1 MRHPRRGT
9 GRRNILNLTSGAFG
23 VPPLNST
30 YGHSGWMK
38 CVIRL
43 FFLFKKK
50 RLNLSSGM
58 KWGSRGPCWPQVPGT
73 ALTVKYC
80 EFTADSLDV
89 SSRYPTH
96 MPAISQTAG
105 GLSGSPRTPLCFPL
119 AGLIY
124 E

>member
-58 KWGSRGPCWPQVPGT
+58 KWGSHGPCWPQVPGT

-89 SSRYPTH
+89 SSLYPYARDIPNGRGTIWISPH
-96 MPAISQTAG
+96 SPVPPGRAI
-105 GLSGSPRTPLCFPL
+105 
-119 AGLIY
+119 
-124 E
+124 

>member
-58 KWGSRGPCWPQVPGT
+58 KWGSHGPCWPQVPGT

-89 SSRYPTH
+89 SSLYPICPRYPKRQGDYLDL
-96 MPAISQTAG
+96 PV
-105 GLSGSPRTPLCFPL
+105 LPCSPWPGYMT
-119 AGLIY
+119 I
-124 E
+124 